1 MKLPAPCM
9 VGQENVLDFKG
20 PRAKASGELRSS
32 IDQLGAGINKMI
44 AQRHTEQLRAAGL
57 SIEESNRIEGE
68 REKKIISGA
77 IERLGG
83 YISKSDVVDF
93 LEDALATLGGK

>member
-32 IDQLGAGINKMI
+32 IDQLGAGINTMI
-44 AQRHTEQLRAAGL
+44 AQRHTEKLRASGL
-57 SIEESNRIEGE
+57 SIEEINRLEAE
-68 REKKIISGA
+68 REKQIIGA
-77 IERLGG
+77 AVDRLLK
-83 YISKSDVVDF
+83 YIGKSEVVDY
-93 LEDALATLGGK
+93 LEDVLATLGGK